1 MSIESRRILSERE
14 PEDKERMSGMGNRGI
29 NTFGLGE
36 ECIKAEVDCLI
47 GEFFFGGK
55 EGRLDI
61 IYGEELFLDTIV
73 AIAGAGADSEFG
85 ELGKIDSLAIMG
97 TLEQG
102 SRGGGRLAGRSI
114 KVEWG
119 IDTRNRFITSNGL
132 VNFHELI
139 IYAIQ
144 LSE

>member
-14 PEDKERMSGMGNRGI
+14 PEDKGRISGMGNRGI
-29 NTFGLGE
+29 GTFGLGE
-36 ECIKAEVDCLI
+36 EWIEAEVDCLI
-47 GEFFFGGK
+47 GEFFFEGK

-73 AIAGAGADSEFG
+73 AIAGAGADSEF
-85 ELGKIDSLAIMG
+85 EEVGKIDSLAIMG
-97 TLEQG
+97 IWEQG
-102 SRGGGRLAGRSI
+102 SGGGDRLAGRSSI
-114 KVEWG
+114 AEGG

-144 LSE
+144 LSK